1 MLQNENIFYAFFK
14 SKKIEYGNC
23 WDYTLKC
30 METNSF
36 YSVMQWTNFKKSLY
50 LQMNNT
56 GLQEIN
62 RHLKAAT
69 LQQ

>member
-1 MLQNENIFYAFFK
+1 
-14 SKKIEYGNC
+14 
-23 WDYTLKC
+23 